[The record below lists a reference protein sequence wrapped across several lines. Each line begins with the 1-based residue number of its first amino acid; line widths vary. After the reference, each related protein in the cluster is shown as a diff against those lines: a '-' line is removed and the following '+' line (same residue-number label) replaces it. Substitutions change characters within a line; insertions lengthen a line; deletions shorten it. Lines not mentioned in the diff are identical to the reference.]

1 MIGED
6 RLRQVDV
13 FFSLHDTMTL
23 MEGHNISQRPI
34 GIFDSGVGG
43 LSVLSAIQQLLPHE
57 HLLYLGDQAH
67 IPYGPRRK
75 VQIRDFAFEITSFL
89 LRMGAKLIV
98 VACNTASAAALV
110 ELRQNFPEIPFVGME
125 PAVKPAAETTQ
136 TGKVGVL
143 ATPTT
148 FSGDLY
154 ASVVERFA
162 KNVAIFQDTCPGLV
176 EKIEAGDI
184 QGSETRQILEKALR
198 PMLKKGIDTVV
209 MGCTHYPFVIPLI
222 QSITGPEVRI
232 IDPAPAIARQTR
244 RLLDNHYLLNL
255 GQIPGNVHY
264 FTSGE
269 IKRFSKILNVL
280 LGQTGPIEKVFW
292 KESLTLEDNPS
303 THPG

>member
-1 MIGED
+1 MKD
-6 RLRQVDV
+6 H
-13 FFSLHDTMTL
+13 S
-23 MEGHNISQRPI
+23 NSQQPV

-43 LSVLSAIQQLLPHE
+43 LSVLRAIQKLLPHE
-57 HLLYLGDQAH
+57 NLLYLGDQAH
-67 IPYGPRRK
+67 IPYGPRPK
-75 VQIRDFAFEITSFL
+75 AKIRAFAFEITSFL
-89 LRMGAKLIV
+89 LEQGAKLIV

-110 ELRQNFPEIPFVGME
+110 ELRQYFPEIPFVGME

-162 KNVAIFQDTCPGLV
+162 KNVIILQDTCPGLV
-176 EKIEAGDI
+176 ESIEAGEM
-184 QGSETRQILEKALR
+184 QGGETRQILEKALD
-198 PMLKKGIDTVV
+198 PMLAEGIDTIV

-222 QSITGPEVRI
+222 QSITGPGVRI

-244 RLLDNHYLLNL
+244 RLLDHHHILNL
-255 GQIPGNVHY
+255 EQIPGKVRY
-264 FTSGE
+264 FTTGE
-269 IKRFSKILNVL
+269 IDKFSKLLTVL
-280 LGQTGPIEKVFW
+280 LGQTGPVEKVFW
-292 KESLTLEDNPS
+292 REILKLGDDLS